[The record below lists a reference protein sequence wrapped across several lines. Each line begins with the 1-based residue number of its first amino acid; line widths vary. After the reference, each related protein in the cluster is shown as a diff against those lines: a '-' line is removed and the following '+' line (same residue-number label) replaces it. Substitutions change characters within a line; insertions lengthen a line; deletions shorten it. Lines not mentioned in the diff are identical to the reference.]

1 MKVFSPLLSVGLALF
16 LLVSGCSREEQ
27 NAPPNGKSKV
37 VKHIVMPDS
46 KSEEETKG
54 DLEKKA
60 QPVQNS
66 TEENAAAPALQKK
79 EKAPPSPLPAEE
91 PETLEKDA
99 GLYVVKRGESLALI
113 AGKTEVYGDP
123 MKWPI
128 LCRYTMDK
136 LAPLAT
142 GTDFPEKEL
151 PEGLRLKVVDPEKA
165 KENVSQ
171 RAGINWAVNVQSAR
185 NREEVFPATI
195 RLLQEGFPVYLTWVK
210 VKGKDWIR
218 LRVGFFES
226 RAEAEGQ
233 GKKIMALLNFD
244 DLWVT
249 KVNKLEFSKFAGY

>member
-1 MKVFSPLLSVGLALF
+1 M
-16 LLVSGCSREEQ
+16 
-27 NAPPNGKSKV
+27 
-37 VKHIVMPDS
+37 
-46 KSEEETKG
+46 
-54 DLEKKA
+54 
-60 QPVQNS
+60 
-66 TEENAAAPALQKK
+66 
-79 EKAPPSPLPAEE
+79 
-91 PETLEKDA
+91 
-99 GLYVVKRGESLALI
+99 
-113 AGKTEVYGDP
+113 
-123 MKWPI
+123 
-128 LCRYTMDK
+128 
-136 LAPLAT
+136 
-142 GTDFPEKEL
+142 
-151 PEGLRLKVVDPEKA
+151 
-165 KENVSQ
+165 SQ